1 MTLLCISNELQAAK
15 GKALHC
21 IISDEAKHLGISHNA
36 MQWQGCLQTGEHT
49 VGAGANHWL
58 GPVGAAP
65 AGGVAA
71 LRKFWLEVLPSL
83 RKGVSCMANGPET
96 QQELAAFLSVH
107 TPLMMSAEDAKR

>member
-1 MTLLCISNELQAAK
+1 MPPNG
-15 GKALHC
+15 GK
-21 IISDEAKHLGISHNA
+21 
-36 MQWQGCLQTGEHT
+36 HT

-65 AGGVAA
+65 AAGVAA

-96 QQELAAFLSVH
+96 QQELAAFLSMH
-107 TPLMMSAEDAKR
+107 MPLTILNAEDANR